1 MGFLGFLFDYGPKTF
16 LDKTPRDILNM
27 VSNKVTENFDEKY
40 KDNEEY
46 KQLSDNKKEAIFLLR
61 VLKKGLKPEDKDRVL
76 SLCGID
82 KEEEQPRRHSEPTP
96 VPSMQP
102 RHSAIK
108 PKTLRE
114 PPIMKKQAPAEID
127 GQANIDVEGSD
138 NVEGQAKANVEGQP
152 KANVEGQAN
161 IDVEGSSNIDM
172 EGGKRKKT
180 RRRRNRRKGSKK
192 TKRQL

>member
-16 LDKTPRDILNM
+16 VDKTPRDILNM
-27 VSNKVTENFDEKY
+27 VSTKVTDNFDEKY

-82 KEEEQPRRHSEPTP
+82 KEEEQPRRHSEPTR

-114 PPIMKKQAPAEID
+114 PPMMKKQEPKANVD
-127 GQANIDVEGSD
+127 GQANIDVEG
-138 NVEGQAKANVEGQP
+138 QADMEGQP

-161 IDVEGSSNIDM
+161 VEDQPKANVEGSDNIDM

>member
-16 LDKTPRDILNM
+16 VDKTPRDILNM
-27 VSNKVTENFDEKY
+27 VSTKVTDNFDEKY

-82 KEEEQPRRHSEPTP
+82 KEEEQPRRHSEPTR

-114 PPIMKKQAPAEID
+114 PPMMKKHEPKANVD
-127 GQANIDVEGSD
+127 GQANIDVEG
-138 NVEGQAKANVEGQP
+138 QADMEGQP

-161 IDVEGSSNIDM
+161 VEDQPKANVEGSDNIDM